1 GAPSGR
7 TYTGPCSLRLTTSA
21 PGLPATGGRQRRWRG
36 RVAAWETP
44 RWQLVACAA
53 MHVVNDA
60 LFAGLYPLLP
70 LIATGLGLTYA
81 QVGLIKTAYT
91 GSSSLFQVPAG
102 MAAERFSEH
111 ALLALGTGWVGAG
124 LLAMTLATGF
134 LSLLLLTL
142 LAGLG
147 GNVQH
152 PVATGLVS
160 RLNDAGRR
168 GTAIGTLN
176 FAGDVGKVLAPLLV
190 GGASLVGGWQA
201 GLAVLGALG
210 LLFALLYA
218 VTVPPPRRPAQAGH
232 PPAPAAGAGPRPAA
246 PGAPPAPAGWG
257 ITRRAPFAALTLIGV
272 LDAAARGAALTFL
285 PFLLLSRGFDAAGVS
300 AAFALLFA
308 AGAAGKFFCGP
319 LSDRYGSVAAIVVTE
334 LVTAL
339 SLLATLVA
347 PGAWL
352 LVALLPLGF
361 VLNGTSS
368 VLYAAVAGLVDVARR
383 ARGYGLYYTC
393 TQLATA
399 IAPLLYGLL
408 ADRAGLGPTFVVL
421 AAVTFLIVPLT
432 LVLARDLR

>member
-1 GAPSGR
+1 
-7 TYTGPCSLRLTTSA
+7 
-21 PGLPATGGRQRRWRG
+21 
-36 RVAAWETP
+36 
-44 RWQLVACAA
+44 

-70 LIATGLGLTYA
+70 LIAAGLGLTYA

-142 LAGLG
+142 VAGLG

-201 GLAVLGALG
+201 GLAALGALG
-210 LLFALLYA
+210 VLFALLYA
-218 VTVPPPRRPAQAGH
+218 LTVPPPRPTAETEG
-232 PPAPAAGAGPRPAA
+232 PPAPAAGASPQPAGPR
-246 PGAPPAPAGWG
+246 GSVGPAGWG

-308 AGAAGKFFCGP
+308 AGAAGKFLCGP
-319 LSDRYGSVAAIVVTE
+319 LSDRYGSVAAIVFTE
-334 LVTAL
+334 AVTAL
-339 SLLATLVA
+339 SLLAALVA

-352 LVALLPLGF
+352 LVVLLPLGF

-399 IAPLLYGLL
+399 VAPLLYGLL
-408 ADRAGLGPTFVVL
+408 ADRAGLGPTFAVL

-432 LVLARDLR
+432 LVLGRDLR

>member
-1 GAPSGR
+1 
-7 TYTGPCSLRLTTSA
+7 
-21 PGLPATGGRQRRWRG
+21 
-36 RVAAWETP
+36 
-44 RWQLVACAA
+44 

-70 LIATGLGLTYA
+70 LIAAGLGLTYA

-201 GLAVLGALG
+201 GLAILGALG

-218 VTVPPPRRPAQAGH
+218 VTVPPPRRPAQAGSAS
-232 PPAPAAGAGPRPAA
+232 PPAAAAGASPQPAA
-246 PGAPPAPAGWG
+246 PPGPRRRRGGASPAA
-257 ITRRAPFAALTLIGV
+257 RPFAALTLIGV

-339 SLLATLVA
+339 SLLAAVVA

-352 LVALLPLGF
+352 LVVLLPLGF

-399 IAPLLYGLL
+399 IAPLLYGIL

-421 AAVTFLIVPLT
+421 AAVTGLIVPLT
-432 LVLARDLR
+432 LILARELR

>member
-1 GAPSGR
+1 
-7 TYTGPCSLRLTTSA
+7 
-21 PGLPATGGRQRRWRG
+21 
-36 RVAAWETP
+36 
-44 RWQLVACAA
+44 

-70 LIATGLGLTYA
+70 LIAAGLGLTYA

-218 VTVPPPRRPAQAGH
+218 VTVPPPRRPAQAGSAS
-232 PPAPAAGAGPRPAA
+232 PPAPAAGAGPQPAA
-246 PGAPPAPAGWG
+246 PRRRPAP
-257 ITRRAPFAALTLIGV
+257 RRRRGGASP
-272 LDAAARGAALTFL
+272 AAR
-285 PFLLLSRGFDAAGVS
+285 PS
-300 AAFALLFA
+300 
-308 AGAAGKFFCGP
+308 P
-319 LSDRYGSVAAIVVTE
+319 
-334 LVTAL
+334 
-339 SLLATLVA
+339 
-347 PGAWL
+347 P
-352 LVALLPLGF
+352 
-361 VLNGTSS
+361 
-368 VLYAAVAGLVDVARR
+368 
-383 ARGYGLYYTC
+383 
-393 TQLATA
+393 
-399 IAPLLYGLL
+399 
-408 ADRAGLGPTFVVL
+408 
-421 AAVTFLIVPLT
+421 
-432 LVLARDLR
+432 

>member
-1 GAPSGR
+1 
-7 TYTGPCSLRLTTSA
+7 
-21 PGLPATGGRQRRWRG
+21 
-36 RVAAWETP
+36 
-44 RWQLVACAA
+44 

-70 LIATGLGLTYA
+70 LIAAGLGLTYA

-218 VTVPPPRRPAQAGH
+218 VTVPPPRRPARAGSAS
-232 PPAPAAGAGPRPAA
+232 PPAPAAGAGPQPAA
-246 PGAPPAPAGWG
+246 PPAPSAPAGWG

-339 SLLATLVA
+339 SLLAAVVA

-352 LVALLPLGF
+352 LVVLLPLGF

-399 IAPLLYGLL
+399 IAPLLYGIL

-421 AAVTFLIVPLT
+421 AAVTGLIVPLT
-432 LVLARDLR
+432 LILARDLR